1 MKEGGRCEKGRVA
14 GREEKGLKEI
24 SQLRAVPPR
33 PRRCLTRGRTWPTGE
48 EYGRAPHCIS
58 APGTRTEAARGTWV
72 ADISKRGILQGSR
85 VFGFP
90 PPSLRFF
97 CLYLYVY
104 IFFYLFA
111 SSSNLISNSYI
122 SKCFVLVSTILS
134 IYLHMCLSTFVF
146 LLSVYLSIW
155 MCVS

>member
-1 MKEGGRCEKGRVA
+1 MKGEGRCEKGRVA
-14 GREEKGLKEI
+14 GREERGLKEI

-72 ADISKRGILQGSR
+72 ADISKRGILQGPR

-97 CLYLYVY
+97 VC
-104 IFFYLFA
+104 
-111 SSSNLISNSYI
+111 ISRS
-122 SKCFVLVSTILS
+122 VSFS
-134 IYLHMCLSTFVF
+134 IYLSLVPSLSLTLTFNFFCVSIYHCLFIYICICLPLYF
-146 LLSVYLSIW
+146 YLSFYLSIW